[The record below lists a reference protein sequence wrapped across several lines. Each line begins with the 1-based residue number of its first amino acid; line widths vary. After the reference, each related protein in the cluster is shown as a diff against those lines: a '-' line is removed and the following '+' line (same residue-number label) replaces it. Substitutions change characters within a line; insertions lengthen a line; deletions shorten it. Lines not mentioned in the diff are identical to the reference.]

1 MKTHNLVQGTPE
13 WHRHRAKHDNA
24 SDAAAMMC
32 ASSYKTRDQLLHE
45 RATGI
50 TPEVN
55 AATQRLFD
63 SGHRFEALARP
74 LAEAIIGESLYP
86 VTGTHDEGR
95 MSASFDGLTVQ
106 DDVVLEHKRLNSRL
120 RAAFAE
126 IKDAVSTG
134 VLIDGVHKT
143 HCAAQLLPKEYQL
156 QMEQQCAV
164 SGCEKVLFMASEWD
178 ENDQLIEEHHCWYT
192 PNLELRAAIV
202 AGWAQFHKDLA
213 AYVPPAP
220 VAVISPVAKVRS
232 ALPALVFDAK
242 GEVTACNVDE
252 FKAEV
257 LERINSTNMDLIT
270 DQDFADGESDA
281 KWLRDVSV
289 GMKTAV
295 QRVRSGMV
303 SVNEVLTVL
312 EQLDKLA
319 SDKAIAVEKM
329 VKARKEQL
337 RGEIVAG
344 GVTALRKHIDT
355 LNQSIGR
362 SYVPMV
368 SADFGGAV
376 KGKRSLDSIQGA
388 VNDELARA
396 KIAANEVATRI
407 QVNLRTL
414 HDAPGVHLALFP
426 DVATIVLKAC
436 DDFAAL
442 VQARMAQHQ
451 AAEKQRMDAERERI
465 RGEEAAKLRREEDAK
480 ASAAAADLAR
490 QLHEQAA
497 AQHQAAAA
505 IAQAAAPVQA
515 QAVAAPVRDDDY
527 GERINLGT
535 INEHLHPIK
544 LDAAGLSM
552 LGFEPVAMV
561 KASKLYRA
569 CDLPAIRT
577 ALVRHLRAI
586 EKMEIPA

>member
-13 WHRHRAKHDNA
+13 WHRHRAQHDNA

-55 AATQRLFD
+55 AGTQRLFD

-86 VTGTHDEGR
+86 VTGAQDEGR

-164 SGCEKVLFMASEWD
+164 SGCEKVLFMASEWG

-329 VKARKEQL
+329 VKARKEHL

-376 KGKRSLDSIQGA
+376 KGKRSLDSIQGV

-407 QVNLRTL
+407 QHNLKTL
-414 HDAPGVHLALFP
+414 HDAPGVNLALFP

-465 RGEEAAKLRREEDAK
+465 RGEEAAK

-497 AQHQAAAA
+497 AQQQAAAA

-535 INEHLHPIK
+535 INEHLAPIK
-544 LDAAGLSM
+544 LNAAGLAA
-552 LGFEPVAMV
+552 LGFEPAATV
-561 KASKLYRA
+561 KASRLYRVS
-569 CDLPAIRT
+569 DLPAIRAALIEHLVNLPELQT
-577 ALVRHLRAI
+577 A
-586 EKMEIPA
+586 

>member
-13 WHRHRAKHDNA
+13 WHRHRAQHDNA

-63 SGHRFEALARP
+63 SGHRFEALGRP

-86 VTGTHDEGR
+86 VTGAQDEGR

-106 DDVVLEHKRLNSRL
+106 DDVAFEHKRLNSRL

-164 SGCEKVLFMASEWD
+164 SGCEKVLFMASEWG

-220 VAVISPVAKVRS
+220 KAAPVVGRAPEH
-232 ALPALVFDAK
+232 LPALRIEVSGA
-242 GEVTACNVDE
+242 VTASNLAE
-252 FKAEV
+252 FKATALAAIAGV
-257 LERINSTNMDLIT
+257 NRTLSTDA
-270 DQDFADGESDA
+270 DFADAEASVKWCSEVESRLAAA
-281 KWLRDVSV
+281 KRHALSQTVDVDTLFRT
-289 GMKTAV
+289 MDDIAAEAR
-295 QRVRSGMV
+295 RVR
-303 SVNEVLTVL
+303 L
-312 EQLDKLA
+312 ELDKL
-319 SDKAIAVEKM
+319 
-329 VKARKEQL
+329 VKQRKEVL

-344 GVTALRKHIDT
+344 GVAALRQHIDS
-355 LNQSIGR
+355 LNQSLGR
-362 SYVPMV
+362 NYVPMV
-368 SADFGGAV
+368 SADFGGAI
-376 KGKRSLDSIQGA
+376 KSKRSLESMQGA

-396 KIAANEVATRI
+396 KIESSEVAARI

-426 DVATIVLKAC
+426 DVASIVLKEC
-436 DDFAAL
+436 DDFVAL
-442 VQARMAQHQ
+442 VHGRMLTHIANEQ
-451 AAEKQRMDAERERI
+451 QRMDTERERV
-465 RGEEAAKLRREEDAK
+465 RSEEVAKLAREADAK
-480 ASAAAADLAR
+480 ARAEAAELER
-490 QLHEQAA
+490 QQREQAA
-497 AQHQAAAA
+497 AQQQAAAA
-505 IAQAAAPVQA
+505 IAQAAAPASLVLSDIVTISNLPA
-515 QAVAAPVRDDDY
+515 C
-527 GERINLGT
+527 INLSG
-535 INEHLHPIK
+535 INAYLAPIK
-544 LDAAGLSM
+544 LDAAGLSA
-552 LGFEPVAMV
+552 LGFEPVEVV

-569 CDLPAIRT
+569 SSLTAIRA
-577 ALVRHLRAI
+577 ALVDHLISMR
-586 EKMEIPA
+586 EMEAA